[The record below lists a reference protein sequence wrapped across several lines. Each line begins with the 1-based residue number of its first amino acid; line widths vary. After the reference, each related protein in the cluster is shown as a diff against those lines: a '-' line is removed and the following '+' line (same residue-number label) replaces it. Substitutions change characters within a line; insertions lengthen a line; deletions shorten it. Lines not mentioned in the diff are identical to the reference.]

1 MEEQLNEVE
10 FDHFLRHGKI
20 GGISRQEEADEKTFP
35 DTFLAVADRVF
46 SRQGIARSILIQSV
60 LVNIP
65 SDCVKLMKLSKR
77 AKAMVFS
84 GSWLWIILVGGGP
97 SSGSNST
104 EPFFEGESEE

>member
-60 LVNIP
+60 LVSIP
-65 SDCVKLMKLSKR
+65 SHKIVKESK
-77 AKAMVFS
+77 KKKNIS
-84 GSWLWIILVGGGP
+84 GSWLLVILVGGRP
-97 SSGSNST
+97 SSGSSNT
-104 EPFFEGESEE
+104 ESFFEGESQE